1 MKRGTTDPGVKRII
15 ISLKKS
21 KDYPDLV
28 RLLERPRRKRPSIN
42 LKNIEN
48 TGKHKVAAIEVLG
61 TGEISKP
68 FVVYALRYSKSAKEK
83 IEKAGGKALSLND
96 LLRNKDKA
104 VLI

>member
-1 MKRGTTDPGVKRII
+1 MKRGTTDPGVKEII

-21 KDYPDLV
+21 KSYTDLV

-42 LKNIEN
+42 LKDIEKS
-48 TGKHKVAAIEVLG
+48 GKHKVAAVEVLG
-61 TGEISKP
+61 IGEVSRP
-68 FVVYALRYSKSAKEK
+68 FIVYALRYSGSAKEK

-96 LLRNKDKA
+96 LLRNKDEA